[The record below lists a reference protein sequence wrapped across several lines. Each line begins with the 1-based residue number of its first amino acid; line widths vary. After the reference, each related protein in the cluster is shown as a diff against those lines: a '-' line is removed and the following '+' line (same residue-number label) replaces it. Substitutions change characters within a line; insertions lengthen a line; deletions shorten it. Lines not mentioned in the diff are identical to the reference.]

1 MVGGTMIRNTFI
13 ILPKVGLRRELTMW
27 RGGVL
32 DWSDFIG
39 RRTLKGFSPG
49 RKSELDRCIGTA
61 EDFLTKRESAYFTS
75 LLPTVEHWRLFETFK
90 DDSAY
95 LDIETDGLG
104 AGAVVTVVSVHR
116 AGRTTTLV
124 RGRDLSSDAL
134 GESLRGV
141 KMLVTYNGASFDL
154 PRLHKEFPFTVPRV
168 PHFDLRHG
176 CGRLGWKGGLKEVE
190 RRLGIERPR
199 EVEFVT
205 GEQAVYL
212 WHLWERKGSENAL
225 KLLVRYNIEDTRNL
239 EEVARKVHH
248 GLVLRTREAMGHGE

>member
-1 MVGGTMIRNTFI
+1 MLGGTMIRNSFI
-13 ILPKVGLRRELTMW
+13 ILPKVGPRRELTMW
-27 RGGVL
+27 REGVL

-39 RRTLKGFSPG
+39 RPMLKGFSPG
-49 RKSELDRCIGTA
+49 RKSDLDRCLETA
-61 EDFLTKRESAYFTS
+61 EEFLAKRESAYFS
-75 LLPTVEHWRLFETFK
+75 KLLPTVEHWRLFESFK
-90 DDSAY
+90 YDCAY

-116 AGRTTTLV
+116 SGRTTTLV
-124 RGRDLSSDAL
+124 RGRDLSADAL
-134 GESLRGV
+134 EQSLSGV

-176 CGRLGWKGGLKEVE
+176 CGRLGWKGGLKGVE
-190 RRLGIERPR
+190 KLLGIERPR

-225 KLLVRYNIEDTRNL
+225 KLLMRYNIEDTRNL
-239 EEVARKVHH
+239 EEVARRVHH
-248 GLVLRTREAMGHGE
+248 GLVLRAKEAIGDER